1 MDTSRAA
8 GTPAPAS
15 SRLPTKKSSF
25 HSLREA
31 KENFNI
37 NQRPL
42 ATSPTAVSDTSSV
55 SDTAGFNSA
64 AVNGNGNGAASQY
77 GFGFDSRRSS
87 TSSQQSDFRGRTSAG
102 RPGQTRLPRPSPGPP
117 TTRSATAATTTP
129 GVAGNRRPLSIKD
142 AFKMAEEE
150 EAAAVAAAA
159 QGSPS
164 PAPRPW
170 RNRAGG
176 GGVKSTPTPGT
187 SAAATGRATPMS
199 ATESRMQKILSNSPL
214 DIGGRRTARRIGE
227 PPAKTTDEPTSQQ
240 SAHQAAHRR
249 GLSEDSIQSLNSA
262 STAARPERSSGVP
275 DIRRIRYEEDQARLM
290 VAMGERSGGLF
301 SPKARVSPKIAVAGR
316 ELHRRASNSSLNEK
330 SKVPVSTAAS
340 SPRPSLTTARSL
352 LSSTASS
359 RARAGSVLK
368 RTSTAPALE
377 NVSPR
382 PARTRPSLTGRTS
395 VSGSAARP
403 SLGAVSDTNSNSDE
417 LESVA
422 SPPPI
427 SPIRKSATA
436 PVLLP
441 AEGAEPP
448 LISSP
453 GKSFAWNTDEDF
465 TSDSLMVSESP
476 PFNTRP
482 DPSVSHTPAGN
493 PPSRSPDLRSRNTKL
508 DEIRQLEI
516 EASIQFP
523 DDASNGER
531 STSNDEA
538 VPAAKI
544 VEDYDK
550 SDESV
555 QPMRRPSL
563 PAERQNKAIDEIRAR
578 ENEGLSKRAISAAKL
593 DEIRQRNAEFRTTGL
608 DTARK
613 VSHEHL
619 RAELARDEPPQE
631 LQQEEKDEVVARVR
645 ARSVFEEEEG
655 EPMTNTPVTIFRTQ
669 SRERGRKL
677 LDADDNSSTASSD
690 KDTAKN
696 KSISPAL
703 SRKSSSSTHS
713 RTESQEL
720 LRKLARVTTSV
731 AAVERKDRAPP
742 SSRRLREWFSSDSLR
757 GGEEDKPDSKT
768 EKASGTLR
776 LPRLRDPDT
785 LRPTV
790 GFAQLRR
797 VSSTDSATTKR
808 SSVAQSDGDPIDR
821 IEAEM
826 KLFAAHG
833 DQSERGSIRAPSP
846 DTEGDIDGN
855 ASGSNGAQA
864 ADDATPKAAKIV
876 NPLLQATPRVTGAYV
891 ETPITARTEK
901 MVPDEPAT
909 GGASKP
915 AAVPLLVSLLRSA
928 TESTDKA
935 DKPKTEVTAEPAEP
949 ADTAEKTDGYKENG
963 NGNGNGNGVAAHTR
977 QRSISSQRSLSRSR
991 SRSRSTS
998 RPRAPLINSAKPA
1011 SARDD
1016 LLAIQRD
1023 QRIDDST
1030 LDDFDT
1036 ILAKHNPDDDTDAS
1050 GATDATAKANGGTS
1064 DSDRLRRMSQ
1074 SINTYIMDVQT
1085 AKKGIER
1092 LEDRVSHPEKATA
1105 EIMATA
1111 ISGSMEDF
1119 DKEIT
1124 AALNRHE
1131 AERQSLLANIKKEE
1145 MDVSDVDSI
1154 PPAPVVTKRKT
1165 HQRQSSSVASVT
1177 KAATEAQDTA
1187 DTKEAKEA
1195 KAIPVPTITVT
1206 APAVNA
1212 NVPVVSYLQ
1221 IPLPKLYRSDARDS
1235 SSSKK
1240 RLTFFGILVLLFAVW
1255 FAIETTACA
1264 LYCRPETCQ
1273 SGQACR
1279 WSPDDPSFGHA
1290 VPVKVDQWLTGG
1302 KGRTLVAWAGEEVG
1316 DLLADAYDAATGTDI
1331 QQIDPTYFSFEEK
1344 RRHRR
1349 RLQKRGLVQPWT
1361 PSPETRSK
1369 IDAWRRAREA
1379 REQEAAAA
1387 AAVRQRATQ
1396 VHEGEEYDIFGD
1408 DHYSDAMDDDDKA
1421 RGWW

>member
-1 MDTSRAA
+1 MDISRPA
-8 GTPAPAS
+8 GTPGPAS

-31 KENFNI
+31 KENFNTS
-37 NQRPL
+37 QRPL

-55 SDTAGFNSA
+55 SDTAGF
-64 AVNGNGNGAASQY
+64 NGNGNGAASQY

-87 TSSQQSDFRGRTSAG
+87 TSSQQSDFRGRTSTG
-102 RPGQTRLPRPSPGPP
+102 RPGQTRLPRPSPGPA
-117 TTRSATAATTTP
+117 TRPTAATTTP
-129 GVAGNRRPLSIKD
+129 GIAAGRRPLSIKD

-187 SAAATGRATPMS
+187 SAAATGRATPTS
-199 ATESRMQKILSNSPL
+199 ATESRMQRILSHSPF

-227 PPAKTTDEPTSQQ
+227 REAPAQSTDEQATHRG
-240 SAHQAAHRR
+240 AHQAAHRR
-249 GLSEDSIQSLNSA
+249 DQSEENVQGPNSA
-262 STAARPERSSGVP
+262 STASRPERGGGGVP

-316 ELHRRASNSSLNEK
+316 ELHRRASNSSLNDK
-330 SKVPVSTAAS
+330 SKVPVSTSTSTSPAGIS
-340 SPRPSLTTARSL
+340 SRPSGTTARSL

-368 RTSTAPALE
+368 RTSTAPAPD

-382 PARTRPSLTGRTS
+382 NTKSRQS
-395 VSGSAARP
+395 VSGRISVSGTAARP
-403 SLGAVSDTNSNSDE
+403 SLGAASETNSNFDDR
-417 LESVA
+417 ESVA

-427 SPIRKSATA
+427 SPIPKPAAA

-441 AEGAEPP
+441 AGGAEPP

-476 PFNTRP
+476 PLNTRP

-493 PPSRSPDLRSRNTKL
+493 PPSRSPESRPRNTKL
-508 DEIRQLEI
+508 DEIRQLEM
-516 EASIQFP
+516 EASLQFP

-531 STSNDEA
+531 NTSNDEA
-538 VPAAKI
+538 VPAAKH
-544 VEDYDK
+544 VDDYDK
-550 SDESV
+550 SDDSV
-555 QPMRRPSL
+555 QPVRRPSL
-563 PAERQNKAIDEIRAR
+563 PAERQNKAIDEIRVR

-619 RAELARDEPPQE
+619 RAEPARDEQPPPQLQE
-631 LQQEEKDEVVARVR
+631 LELELKQEEKDAVVARVR

-655 EPMTNTPVTIFRTQ
+655 EHVANTPVTIFRTQ
-669 SRERGRKL
+669 SRERGRRL

-731 AAVERKDRAPP
+731 AAVERKDKAPAGA
-742 SSRRLREWFSSDSLR
+742 RRLREWFSSESLR
-757 GGEEDKPDSKT
+757 GGDEDRLDSRL
-768 EKASGTLR
+768 EKAGGGVLR

-790 GFAQLRR
+790 GFARLRR
-797 VSSTDSATTKR
+797 VASTDSATTKR

-846 DTEGDIDGN
+846 YTEGDLDGN
-855 ASGSNGAQA
+855 ASGSKGDKA
-864 ADDATPKAAKIV
+864 ADDATPKATKIV
-876 NPLLQATPRVTGAYV
+876 NPLLQATPRITGAYV

-901 MVPDEPAT
+901 MVPDEPAA

-915 AAVPLLVSLLRSA
+915 AGVPLLVSLLRSA
-928 TESTDKA
+928 TGSADKA
-935 DKPKTEVTAEPAEP
+935 GKPTDEA
-949 ADTAEKTDGYKENG
+949 ADTADKAADTTDKTDGHKNG
-963 NGNGNGNGVAAHTR
+963 NSSVAHTR
-977 QRSISSQRSLSRSR
+977 QRSTSSQRSLPRSR
-991 SRSRSTS
+991 SASRG
-998 RPRAPLINSAKPA
+998 RAALMNSAKPA

-1023 QRIDDST
+1023 QRMDDST
-1030 LDDFDT
+1030 LDEFDT
-1036 ILAKHNPDDDTDAS
+1036 ILAKHTAAEDTDAS
-1050 GATDATAKANGGTS
+1050 GAADATATADGGTS
-1064 DSDRLRRMSQ
+1064 DSARLRRMSQ

-1111 ISGSMEDF
+1111 ISGSMEEF

-1131 AERQSLLANIKKEE
+1131 AERQLLLANIKKEE

-1154 PPAPVVTKRKT
+1154 APAPVATKRKT
-1165 HQRQSSSVASVT
+1165 HQRQTSSVAVVA
-1177 KAATEAQDTA
+1177 KAEEPETTDVKAEAPE
-1187 DTKEAKEA
+1187 TKEARE
-1195 KAIPVPTITVT
+1195 ISVPTITVT
-1206 APAVNA
+1206 APAVSA

-1221 IPLPKLYRSDARDS
+1221 IPLPKLYRADARGS
-1235 SSSKK
+1235 YNKK
-1240 RLTFFGILVLLFAVW
+1240 RLTLFGILLLLLCVW
-1255 FAIETTACA
+1255 FAVETATCA

-1273 SGQACR
+1273 SGQSCR

-1302 KGRTLVAWAGEEVG
+1302 KGRSLMAWAGEAAG

-1331 QQIDPTYFSFEEK
+1331 QQVDATYFSFEEK

-1349 RLQKRGLVQPWT
+1349 RLQKRGLLQPWT

-1369 IDAWRRAREA
+1369 IEAWRRAREA

-1387 AAVRQRATQ
+1387 VRQRAAQ

-1408 DHYSDAMDDDDKA
+1408 YSDAIDDDDKH
-1421 RGWW
+1421 GWW